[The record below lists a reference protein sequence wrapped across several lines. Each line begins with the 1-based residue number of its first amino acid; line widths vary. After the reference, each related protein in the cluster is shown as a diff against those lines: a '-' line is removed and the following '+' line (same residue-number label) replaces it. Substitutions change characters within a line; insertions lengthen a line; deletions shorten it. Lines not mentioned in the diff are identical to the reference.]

1 MGDEAS
7 SRQDTG
13 RETAVRH
20 RALGL
25 SDSEVVDAYGAMSLA
40 RALDE
45 RVWAL
50 NRQGVVPIVAS
61 CQGHEAAQIGYGLAA
76 RKHGPCF
83 FFTYYRDVAFK
94 LFQGMTAHEA
104 MLSYMGKA
112 GETWSGA
119 RQFPTQGAR
128 LDLGIINISN
138 VVPAGITQAVGYA
151 LACKRLGEATVVLAS
166 FGDGATSSG
175 EWHEALNFAGI
186 HKLPVVFLCQNN
198 GYAISVPLR
207 KQMAVQDIAS
217 RAAGYGFPGV
227 TCDGTDLLE
236 SFSAT
241 AEAIV
246 RARSEGK
253 PTLVEFKLDR
263 LRPHTTDDDDRR
275 YRPAQ
280 ELETLRQRDPL
291 LKLKDYLSAAGL
303 LTREQAEAFGQ
314 EARAQV
320 DAATD
325 AAETAP
331 LPDPST
337 FYRHLYAPLG
347 GTWQSNRS

>member
-1 MGDEAS
+1 MSNKA
-7 SRQDTG
+7 
-13 RETAVRH
+13 ARH
-20 RALGL
+20 LSLGL
-25 SDSEVVDAYGAMSLA
+25 ADSEVVDAYRTMSLA

-76 RKHGPCF
+76 RTHGQCF
-83 FFTYYRDVAFK
+83 AFTYYRDVAFK
-94 LFQGMTAHEA
+94 LFRGMTTHEA

-128 LDLGIINISN
+128 LDLGIINNSN
-138 VVPAGITQAVGYA
+138 VVPAGVTQAVGYA
-151 LACKRLGEATVVLAS
+151 LACKRLGESTVVLSS

-186 HKLPVVFLCQNN
+186 HRLPIVFLCQNN

-207 KQMAVQDIAS
+207 KQMAIQDIAS
-217 RAAGYGFPGV
+217 RAAAYGFPGV
-227 TCDGTDLLE
+227 ACDGTDLLE
-236 SFSAT
+236 SFSVT
-241 AEAIV
+241 AEAIA
-246 RARSEGK
+246 RARSEST
-253 PTLVEFKLDR
+253 PALVEFKLDR

-291 LKLKDYLSAAGL
+291 LKLKDYLVAVGL
-303 LTREQAEAFGQ
+303 LTPEQAEAFES

-320 DAATD
+320 DAATT
-325 AAETAP
+325 AAEAAP
-331 LPDPST
+331 PPDPAT
-337 FYRHLYAPLG
+337 FYQHLHAPREG
-347 GTWQSNRS
+347 A

>member
-1 MGDEAS
+1 MIGKA
-7 SRQDTG
+7 
-13 RETAVRH
+13 ARH
-20 RALGL
+20 RTLGL
-25 SDSEVVDAYGAMSLA
+25 SDSEVVDAYRTMSLA

-50 NRQGVVPIVAS
+50 NRQGVVPLVAS

-83 FFTYYRDVAFK
+83 AFTYYRDVAFK
-94 LFQGMTAHEA
+94 LFRGMTVHDA
-104 MLSYMGKA
+104 MLSYMGRA

-138 VVPAGITQAVGYA
+138 VVPAGVTQAVGYA
-151 LACKRLGEATVVLAS
+151 LACKRLGEATVVLS
-166 FGDGATSSG
+166 FFGDGATSSG
-175 EWHEALNFAGI
+175 EWHEALNFAGV
-186 HKLPVVFLCQNN
+186 HKLPIVFLCQNN

-207 KQMAVQDIAS
+207 KQMAIQDIAS
-217 RAAGYGFPGV
+217 RAAAYGFPGV
-227 TCDGTDLLE
+227 ACDGTDLLA

-241 AEAIV
+241 AEAV
-246 RARSEGK
+246 SRARDEST

-291 LKLKDYLSAAGL
+291 LKLKDYLSATAL
-303 LTREQAEAFGQ
+303 LTSAQAEVF
-314 EARAQV
+314 ESDARAQV
-320 DAATD
+320 DAATS
-325 AAETAP
+325 AAEAAP
-331 LPDPST
+331 LPNTTT
-337 FYRHLYAPLG
+337 FYQHLYAPRS
-347 GTWQSNRS
+347 GT